1 MASTTS
7 IITIDKIKLNSI
19 KNVIESCNLNFLI
32 GSGLCGPFFET
43 LSNIEVWLTEI
54 DKKNRI
60 SPI

>member
-32 GSGLCGPFFET
+32 GSGLSVPFFET